1 MKTLIGWIIHW
12 RILIACRQKWKTIF
26 HHNRHLLKESDARFN
41 QDYQGFWGK
50 YSGKKNVRQAQL
62 LAQISGINDIKFLSE
77 EVYYTQVE
85 PALNRRLF
93 AMAYADK
100 NFYEHYLRGNE
111 DLFPYAC
118 VRGMNG
124 VWFDSNYNPIT
135 EEFEE
140 NCNHTE
146 LILKPSIDTSGGANV
161 ELVRRQMDGS
171 WCINEESFASLRQLL
186 EHKAGKSSHFVLQER
201 IRQHPWFAAWNQSS
215 LNTIRMMTYRSVVDN
230 AVHPLGAVVRFG
242 RPGSLVDNQAAG
254 GLTCGVLKNGK
265 TGSFVCDKM
274 GRFKGED
281 SAWLSVMQS
290 EVPMFKKMVEIAQDI
305 ASQYPYHRLLGFDFT
320 VNDKE
325 EVKLLEINCK
335 NIEINFLQMNT
346 GPLLGDFTEE
356 ILQHVQGQIKQSIL
370 EINLK

>member
-1 MKTLIGWIIHW
+1 
-12 RILIACRQKWKTIF
+12 
-26 HHNRHLLKESDARFN
+26 
-41 QDYQGFWGK
+41 
-50 YSGKKNVRQAQL
+50 
-62 LAQISGINDIKFLSE
+62 
-77 EVYYTQVE
+77 
-85 PALNRRLF
+85 
-93 AMAYADK
+93 
-100 NFYEHYLRGNE
+100 
-111 DLFPYAC
+111 
-118 VRGMNG
+118 
-124 VWFDSNYNPIT
+124 
-135 EEFEE
+135 
-140 NCNHTE
+140 
-146 LILKPSIDTSGGANV
+146 
-161 ELVRRQMDGS
+161 
-171 WCINEESFASLRQLL
+171 
-186 EHKAGKSSHFVLQER
+186 
-201 IRQHPWFAAWNQSS
+201 
-215 LNTIRMMTYRSVVDN
+215 MMTYRSVVDN

-356 ILQHVQGQIKQSIL
+356 ILRHVQGQTKQSIL